1 LDDNLGEKLSDE
13 DKKKVKDVVDDG
25 FEWMDENMDA
35 DRDEYE
41 DKLKEVT
48 DKVEP
53 IISSLYQS

>member
-1 LDDNLGEKLSDE
+1 MDDNLGEKLSDE

-53 IISSLYQS
+53 VISSLYQS

>member
-1 LDDNLGEKLSDE
+1 MDDNLGEKLSDE